1 MAISVG
7 NTHLQTSKIAKI
19 DYNKIYLIAAVQK
32 ILKCG
37 LGLLNISAPKQM

>member
-19 DYNKIYLIAAVQK
+19 DINKIIDIQNVCKYT
-32 ILKCG
+32 
-37 LGLLNISAPKQM
+37 ISFAW

>member
-19 DYNKIYLIAAVQK
+19 DYNKI
-32 ILKCG
+32 
-37 LGLLNISAPKQM
+37 KQIEKVSDIPLVLHGK

>member
-19 DYNKIYLIAAVQK
+19 DIKKGLEKNNAFAIASDIKVK
-32 ILKCG
+32 ET
-37 LGLLNISAPKQM
+37 